1 LLTFPFTACKLF
13 SCLGREYQAN
23 DVNGTKESVDAR
35 QKMSKVREDVSR
47 MHVYE
52 EEIQLN
58 GRDGAVVN
66 AVASIHPEKDA
77 QIPDRV
83 LDDLWKIIKAV
94 NLEDAVTIESVEA
107 ATSSTMSP
115 QLVTNRIIH
124 VELEF
129 YCPLYPGEDVFPSE
143 SLYPGGTRVIVHIR
157 IKQVGED

>member
-1 LLTFPFTACKLF
+1 
-13 SCLGREYQAN
+13 
-23 DVNGTKESVDAR
+23 
-35 QKMSKVREDVSR
+35 MSKVSGDVSI

-58 GRDGAVVN
+58 GRDGIVVN

-77 QIPDRV
+77 QIPERV

-94 NLEDAVTIESVEA
+94 NLEDAVTIASLEA
-107 ATSSTMSP
+107 ATSSTMTP
-115 QLVTNRIIH
+115 QLVTRRIIE
-124 VELEF
+124 VQLEF

-143 SLYPGGTRVIVHIR
+143 SLYPGGTRVFVHIR

>member
-1 LLTFPFTACKLF
+1 
-13 SCLGREYQAN
+13 
-23 DVNGTKESVDAR
+23 
-35 QKMSKVREDVSR
+35 
-47 MHVYE
+47 MHTYK

-58 GRDGAVVN
+58 GRNGDIVN
-66 AVASIHPEKDA
+66 AEASIHPEKDA

-94 NLEDAVTIESVEA
+94 NLEDAVTIASLNA
-107 ATSSTMSP
+107 ATSSTMTP
-115 QLVTNRIIH
+115 QLVTSRIIH

-129 YCPLYPGEDVFPSE
+129 YCPLYPGEDVSQSE

>member
-1 LLTFPFTACKLF
+1 MPNKKAL
-13 SCLGREYQAN
+13 Y
-23 DVNGTKESVDAR
+23 DD
-35 QKMSKVREDVSR
+35 QKMSKVSGDVSI

-58 GRDGAVVN
+58 GRDGAIVN

-94 NLEDAVTIESVEA
+94 NLEDAVTIASVTA
-107 ATSSTMSP
+107 ATSSTMTP
-115 QLVTNRIIH
+115 QLVTSRIMH
-124 VELEF
+124 GELEF